1 MLIRWWWRSR
11 LGSRDV
17 LVRDREERRRWE
29 EYERQ
34 LELELEGLEEGVD
47 EGAGVLGW
55 LWRRPTRQTNYHTD
69 EER

>member
-1 MLIRWWWRSR
+1 
-11 LGSRDV
+11 

-55 LWRRPTRQTNYHTD
+55 L
-69 EER
+69 